1 MVLERCIGIQMEDY
15 FEDNGLLQ
23 DFQFGFK
30 RGKSCISELL
40 TLVSKLM
47 RSKEQGKEISLL
59 LFDLSAAFDTVCHN
73 ILTAKLKIYGFDQK
87 AMSWIK
93 SYLKDRS
100 QRVVVSGELS
110 SSSMVNRGTPQGSRI
125 SPILFLILMSDLN
138 LHVKKGSLT
147 NFADDTQLTT
157 VEETEET
164 TRKNTKEEADNII
177 AFFNSVQLKNN
188 PDKAALIYNSKGKE
202 KKIEME
208 VGGEVLVTADSEK
221 LLGLHINSDLNW
233 STHVNKLCTT
243 LKQRLGLL
251 RRIKCKIHSQNL
263 QMVAEAI
270 FQSKIRYGISVY
282 TLPKFEFNNLEQSID
297 PNISKIQVIQNDM
310 LRLLVSKK
318 RGSNTNMERLRKE
331 LKMMSVNQLSCYH
344 TAIEM
349 FNVIN
354 NNSSASLHEEMIQ
367 VPKGYRLRGLE
378 DGTVQ
383 VPERGKK
390 SCNGFHYTGPKL
402 WNFLPSHI
410 RKTTIRNIFKEK
422 VKDFIW
428 EHIPSV

>member
-15 FEDNGLLQ
+15 FEENKLLQ
-23 DFQFGFK
+23 DFQIGFR

-47 RSKEQGKEISLL
+47 KSKEQVKESALL
-59 LFDLSAAFDTVCHN
+59 LFDLSAAFDTVCHST
-73 ILTAKLKIYGFDQK
+73 LAAKLEIYGFDQN

-100 QRVVVSGELS
+100 QRVTVSGELS
-110 SSSMVNRGTPQGSRI
+110 SSRVINRGTPQGSRI

-147 NFADDTQLTT
+147 NFADDTQLTS
-157 VEETEET
+157 VEDTEEKA
-164 TRKNTKEEADNII
+164 RENTKEEADNII

-208 VGGEVLVTADSEK
+208 VGGEVLKTAESEK
-221 LLGLHINSDLNW
+221 LLGLHVNSDLNW
-233 STHVNKLCTT
+233 NKHVSKLCTT
-243 LKQRLGLL
+243 LKQRLGML
-251 RRIKCKIHSQNL
+251 RRIKYKVHSHKL
-263 QMVAEAI
+263 QMIAEAI

-282 TLPKFEFNNLEQSID
+282 TIPKFEFQNLEQSID
-297 PNISKIQVIQNDM
+297 SNITKLQVIQNDM
-310 LRLLVSKK
+310 LRLLVSIK
-318 RGSNTNMERLRKE
+318 RNSHTNMEKLRNE

-349 FNVIN
+349 FNIITI
-354 NNSSASLHEEMIQ
+354 LQPPCM
-367 VPKGYRLRGLE
+367 
-378 DGTVQ
+378 
-383 VPERGKK
+383 KK
-390 SCNGFHYTGPKL
+390 
-402 WNFLPSHI
+402 
-410 RKTTIRNIFKEK
+410 
-422 VKDFIW
+422 
-428 EHIPSV
+428 